1 MLNKK
6 NKMKK
11 GLAISIAVIGL
22 IVVVIVGI
30 IGYLVSTYNSMVTK
44 QEDTKNK
51 WAQVENQLQ
60 RRADL
65 IPNLVETV
73 KGYASHEEEIFTEV
87 ARLRSGWNQ
96 AKESGDIGS
105 QIQAANGLESALSR
119 LLVVVEN
126 YPELKA
132 DESFL
137 KLQDQLEGTENRI
150 SVERKRYNDEVT
162 VFNKYIKTFPRSF
175 LASMFGF
182 EEFTYFEVEESAKEA
197 PEVKF

>member
-1 MLNKK
+1 
-6 NKMKK
+6 MKK
-11 GLAISIAVIGL
+11 GAAVSIVIIGL
-22 IVVVIVGI
+22 VVVMI
-30 IGYLVSTYNSMVTK
+30 IGVAGYLVSTYNSMVTK

-73 KGYASHEEEIFTEV
+73 KGYAGHEEEVFTEV
-87 ARLRSGWNQ
+87 AKLRSGWNQ
-96 AKESGDIGS
+96 AKESGNINE
-105 QIQAANGLESALSR
+105 QIEAANGLESALSR
-119 LLVVVEN
+119 LLVVVES

-182 EEFTYFEVEESAKEA
+182 EEFTYFEIEESAKEV
-197 PEVKF
+197 PKIQFQSN